1 MVIGKAAGEL
11 WDMAQKERERR
22 NGIYCGVNKNR
33 SKYTKRYAFSGKP
46 ICGVCGTTYKRR
58 HWNMKSA
65 SKRVVWQCINY
76 IEKDANTG
84 KRCDAKAVNDL
95 VLKAAFVKVY
105 NDEFKDKGNFFK
117 AFMTN
122 VEKVIEENNTSN
134 ISDLITA
141 LEADISGLIS
151 MKLHNEIDEE
161 AYSREYQRLNRELT
175 DLKIKK
181 NEIDAANLQKTKDI
195 SKMMMICLRSWLKR

>member
-1 MVIGKAAGEL
+1 M
-11 WDMAQKERERR
+11 
-22 NGIYCGVNKNR
+22 
-33 SKYTKRYAFSGKP
+33 
-46 ICGVCGTTYKRR
+46 
-58 HWNMKSA
+58 H
-65 SKRVVWQCINY
+65 INY

-84 KRCDAKAVNDL
+84 KRCGVKAVNDL

-105 NDEFKDKGNFFK
+105 NDEFKYKGNFFK
-117 AFMTN
+117 AFMAS

-175 DLKIKK
+175 DLTIKK
-181 NEIDAANLQKTKDI
+181 N
-195 SKMMMICLRSWLKR
+195 